1 MKAFFVAASL
11 TAALASESDVL
22 ADDSLSLLQ
31 TAASRHPALSMLHT
45 HKRGG
50 VTSNATA
57 TTRYLHGN
65 LDSITLR
72 SIMEEHDD
80 MPDNDEDLEF
90 GEVQQRHRN
99 ANIAGDWVLSTIK
112 YNNLGNTGPDSGPEG
127 LRYANVIRL
136 NDRDVD
142 LIVNAVGPYERF
154 SRSRNGLNGRVG
166 KINLFHE
173 RDADLRFSFVDA
185 ETDAPV
191 TMGAFTLSVF
201 DLDEGPDGTAKET
214 ITAGGFAS
222 DYMMDFTSLRTA
234 DLPDGRRQYSSTT
247 HGRGT
252 NNPSDP
258 FDLSEVAAAHSVS
271 LEYPEGLSSFTLNYA
286 VTKAADKELRPDYM
300 GRNFLFAGA
309 SSMYYCKAD
318 PVSIEFDHST
328 VIYSNL
334 GGGGPDL
341 NSPEGVKYR
350 GVATINGRSIDLTI
364 NAVGEYNAFKAS
376 KNGKTGKYAIINM
389 DRSSNAEFSFSLSG
403 TDDGAPVA
411 IDAFYFSILDL
422 DEGKRMKLREG
433 VWVDGYASSYL
444 TEDTEIKT
452 TTQGNGVVLFQSSM
466 SGNGKD
472 NPKDPEDLNEKQK
485 NRAATFLF
493 DTASTWSVGLQ
504 VGPGPPSGRNFMFAG
519 RSSVVFC

>member
-1 MKAFFVAASL
+1 MRAFFSAASL
-11 TAALASESDVL
+11 AAALATEPDVL
-22 ADDSLSLLQ
+22 VDDTLSLLQ
-31 TAASRHPALSMLHT
+31 TSAMKHPTVSMLNT
-45 HKRGG
+45 HKRGS
-50 VTSNATA
+50 VSSNASA
-57 TTRYLHGN
+57 TTRYIHGN

-72 SIMEEHDD
+72 SIMEEAVD
-80 MPDNDEDLEF
+80 MPDNDEDVEF
-90 GEVQQRHRN
+90 GKVEQRHRN
-99 ANIAGDWVLSTIK
+99 ANIPGDWVLSTIK
-112 YNNLGNTGPDSGPEG
+112 YNNLGNQGPDSGPEG
-127 LRYANVIRL
+127 IRYGNVLQL

-142 LIVNAVGPYERF
+142 LIVNAITPYERF
-154 SRSRNGLNGRVG
+154 HKSQNGLNGRVG

-173 RDADLRFSFVDA
+173 RDVDLRFTFVDS
-185 ETDAPV
+185 ENDSPV

-214 ITAGGFAS
+214 ITAGGFSS

-318 PVSIEFDHST
+318 PVTITFDHST
-328 VIYSNL
+328 VVYSNL
-334 GGGGPDL
+334 GGGGPDF
-341 NSPEGVKYR
+341 NSPEGVKYQ
-350 GVATINGRSIDLTI
+350 GVATYNGRSIDLTI
-364 NAVGEYNAFKAS
+364 NAVGEYAAFKAS

-389 DRSSNAEFSFSLSG
+389 DRSASAEFDFSLTG
-403 TDDGAPVA
+403 TDDGAPVS
-411 IDAFYFSILDL
+411 INAFYFSILDL

-433 VWVDGYASSYL
+433 VTVDGYASSYL

-452 TTQGNGVVLFQSSM
+452 RTEGGVVLFESSM
-466 SGNGKD
+466 PGNGKD
-472 NPKDPEDLNEKQK
+472 NPKDPEKLNERQK

-493 DTASTWSVGLQ
+493 DSASNWRVGLR
-504 VGPGPPSGRNFMFAG
+504 VGGGPPSGRNFMFAG
-519 RSSVVFC
+519 KSSVVFC